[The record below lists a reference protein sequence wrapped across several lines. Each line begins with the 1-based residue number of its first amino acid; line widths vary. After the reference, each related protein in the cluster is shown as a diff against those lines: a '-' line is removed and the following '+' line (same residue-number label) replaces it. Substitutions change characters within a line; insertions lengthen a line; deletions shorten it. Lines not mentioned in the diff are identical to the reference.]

1 MKEVDIWLFWTVNN
15 KIITLGFK
23 ISSRV
28 IFFHYSIS
36 TFNGTDIIFIEP
48 TRFERI
54 WFWRFFNRFSKY
66 LKIYLT
72 LTNKC
77 QVLYISLTC
86 IMLSPQWTIYLI
98 FYGILADQLPTKS
111 LSFSWNKLDSL
122 IDSWMKFNDDLT
134 IMSSKGWFGLFH
146 K

>member
-1 MKEVDIWLFWTVNN
+1 MQEVDIWLFWTVNN

-86 IMLSPQWTIYLI
+86 IMLSPQWTII
-98 FYGILADQLPTKS
+98 FYGILVDQLPIKS
-111 LSFSWNKLDSL
+111 LSFLSNKLDSL

-134 IMSSKGWFGLFH
+134 ILWVLKADFGLFH